1 MPNSGAIGHGAVSR
15 HLWLLLRE
23 SSSLLDSCI
32 YLEVFLCRV
41 QIYHLDPKCECWG
54 LLGKEHD
61 ATTEIFWPKRI
72 LKKPHDSRAK
82 GGGGGGEWK
91 TSPCGLGPSPKPT
104 LPLQSPSSLFLVC
117 SAIKKKKKKNFPQ
130 PPSPCMLKP
139 GSTLSPLL
147 ISAFRWW
154 LDHHFLWQHQLAI
167 LQAVHTSR
175 FLQTPRASW
184 PLDLRHAWYLV
195 PASHPGW
202 PQWLEE

>member
-1 MPNSGAIGHGAVSR
+1 MPNSGATGHGAVSR

-117 SAIKKKKKKNFPQ
+117 SAIKKKKKKKI
-130 PPSPCMLKP
+130 SPNL
-139 GSTLSPLL
+139 
-147 ISAFRWW
+147 
-154 LDHHFLWQHQLAI
+154 
-167 LQAVHTSR
+167 
-175 FLQTPRASW
+175 
-184 PLDLRHAWYLV
+184 LV
-195 PASHPGW
+195 PACWSQEAPCLRSSFLLSDGD
-202 PQWLEE
+202 LITTSYDSTS